1 MTAYYLFFIFIFSN
15 IRCALFVPHYDILYS
30 FKFQRYYIVFRDL
43 DSTRSS
49 LAHPLVCRLK
59 ASDLLPSFLRCFPA
73 LRRATSA
80 EDAVVG
86 GGGGGVG
93 GSKGATLV
101 VNNCPFLLWYNI
113 CTRWIETRS
122 CLLLR
127 SPPRSIDEPFALWRQ
142 RVNKSSKGGDQSRW
156 EGEGASDDIEL
167 LEQDT

>member
-1 MTAYYLFFIFIFSN
+1 MRS
-15 IRCALFVPHYDILYS
+15 S
-30 FKFQRYYIVFRDL
+30 FLSMIYYIALNF
-43 DSTRSS
+43 SGTISS
-49 LAHPLVCRLK
+49 LETWIRPAPHSHTHLSFQ

-122 CLLLR
+122 CLLR

-142 RVNKSSKGGDQSRW
+142 RVNKSSKGGDQSRRW
-156 EGEGASDDIEL
+156 REGASDDIEL
-167 LEQDT
+167 